1 MQADCSL
8 AVSIRFTR
16 RTAGLSDFFSIPN
29 RRSFSLSMASIID
42 KSLSLVCTEDTV
54 KDVKKV
60 RAELNK
66 EFQELEAQ
74 RKEIKS
80 AIMDKYNEFETIY
93 KARVANLYNKAD
105 SSLKEKIANVEYQ
118 LKKEKEEEIREFFE
132 EHCKDK
138 NVNVQFERMGLNIT
152 LSASMKSLKEQTL
165 AFIEKI
171 ASDLKLIELEEYKE
185 EILLEYNKTLDF
197 ANSKLVVVQ
206 KHKQIE
212 EMQKRQEELARKKAE
227 EEKVIEAVEEVIEE
241 EITAPELVED
251 GVEEEQQMMVVA
263 FQVTATVEQIRE
275 LKQWLKERNIQYA

>member
-1 MQADCSL
+1 MQDKQIMVLEAL
-8 AVSIRFTR
+8 PIIKTHLEN
-16 RTAGLSDFFSIPN
+16 LSVEIKEKVE
-29 RRSFSLSMASIID
+29 

-66 EFQELEAQ
+66 EFQTLETQ

-80 AIMDKYNEFETIY
+80 AIMDKYNEFEEIY
-93 KARVANLYNKAD
+93 KDKISNLYNEAD
-105 SSLKEKIANVEYQ
+105 SVLKDKITNTEYH
-118 LKKEKEEEIREFFE
+118 LKKEKEEELREFVA

-138 NVNVQFERMGLNIT
+138 NVNIEFERIGLNIT
-152 LSASMKSLKEQTL
+152 LSASLKSLKEQAL

-171 ASDLKLIELEEYKE
+171 ASDLQLIELEEYKE
-185 EILLEYNKTLDF
+185 EILLEYNKTLNF

-206 KHKQIE
+206 RHKQIE

-241 EITAPELVED
+241 EITAPVELVEEN
-251 GVEEEQQMMVVA
+251 VEEEQQMMVVA
-263 FQVTATVEQIRE
+263 FQIIATIEQVRE
-275 LKQWLKERNIQYA
+275 LKQWLNERNIKYA

>member
-1 MQADCSL
+1 MQDKQIMVLEAL
-8 AVSIRFTR
+8 PVIKTHLEKLSIE
-16 RTAGLSDFFSIPN
+16 IKEKV
-29 RRSFSLSMASIID
+29 D

-80 AIMDKYNEFETIY
+80 AIMDKYNEFEVIY
-93 KARVANLYNKAD
+93 KTRVANLYNEAD

-171 ASDLKLIELEEYKE
+171 ASDLQLIELEEYKE

-206 KHKQIE
+206 RHKQIE

-241 EITAPELVED
+241 EITAPELVEEE
-251 GVEEEQQMMVVA
+251 VEEQQMMVVA

-275 LKQWLKERNIQYA
+275 LKQWLKERNIQYE

>member
-1 MQADCSL
+1 MQEKQIMVLEAL
-8 AVSIRFTR
+8 PVIKTYLEN
-16 RTAGLSDFFSIPN
+16 LSAEIKEKV
-29 RRSFSLSMASIID
+29 D

-74 RKEIKS
+74 RKNIKS
-80 AIMDKYNEFETIY
+80 AILDKYNEFETIY
-93 KARVANLYNKAD
+93 KARVANLYNEAD

-138 NVNVQFERMGLNIT
+138 NVNIQFERMGLNIT

-171 ASDLKLIELEEYKE
+171 ASDLQLIELEEYKE

-197 ANSKLVVVQ
+197 GSAKLTVMDRHKLINEIKENQ
-206 KHKQIE
+206 KKDNE
-212 EMQKRQEELARKKAE
+212 KKE
-227 EEKVIEAVEEVIEE
+227 KEKKVI
-241 EITAPELVED
+241 
-251 GVEEEQQMMVVA
+251 
-263 FQVTATVEQIRE
+263 
-275 LKQWLKERNIQYA
+275 

>member
-1 MQADCSL
+1 MQEKQIMVLEAL
-8 AVSIRFTR
+8 PIIKTHLEKLSIE
-16 RTAGLSDFFSIPN
+16 IKEKV
-29 RRSFSLSMASIID
+29 D

>member
-1 MQADCSL
+1 MQDKQIMVLEAL
-8 AVSIRFTR
+8 PIIKTHLEKLSIE
-16 RTAGLSDFFSIPN
+16 IKEKV
-29 RRSFSLSMASIID
+29 D

-93 KARVANLYNKAD
+93 KARVANLYNEAD

-138 NVNVQFERMGLNIT
+138 NVNIQFERMGLNIT

-171 ASDLKLIELEEYKE
+171 ASDLQLIELEEYKE

-206 KHKQIE
+206 RHKQIE
-212 EMQKRQEELARKKAE
+212 EMQKRQEELDRKKAE

-251 GVEEEQQMMVVA
+251 DVEEEQQMMVVA

>member
-1 MQADCSL
+1 MQEKQIMVLEAL
-8 AVSIRFTR
+8 PVIKTYLEN
-16 RTAGLSDFFSIPN
+16 LSVEIKEKV
-29 RRSFSLSMASIID
+29 D

-93 KARVANLYNKAD
+93 KARVANLYNEAD
-105 SSLKEKIANVEYQ
+105 NSLKEKIANVEYQ

-138 NVNVQFERMGLNIT
+138 NVNIQFERMGLNIT

-171 ASDLKLIELEEYKE
+171 ASDLQLIELEEYKE

-197 ANSKLVVVQ
+197 GSAKLTVMDRHKLINEIKENQ
-206 KHKQIE
+206 KKDNEKKEKEKEIIKEIE
-212 EMQKRQEELARKKAE
+212 EI
-227 EEKVIEAVEEVIEE
+227 IEMPE
-241 EITAPELVED
+241 EIIEV
-251 GVEEEQQMMVVA
+251 Q
-263 FQVTATVEQIRE
+263 FTVKTTISKAKK
-275 LKQWLKERNIQYA
+275 LKDFLLSEGIEYE

>member
-1 MQADCSL
+1 MQDKQIMVLEAL
-8 AVSIRFTR
+8 PIIKTHLEKLSIE
-16 RTAGLSDFFSIPN
+16 IKEKV
-29 RRSFSLSMASIID
+29 D

-74 RKEIKS
+74 RKDIKS
-80 AIMDKYNEFETIY
+80 AILDKYNEFETIY
-93 KARVANLYNKAD
+93 KARVANLYNEAD
-105 SSLKEKIANVEYQ
+105 SSLKEKITNVEYQ

-152 LSASMKSLKEQTL
+152 LSASIKSLKEQTL

-171 ASDLKLIELEEYKE
+171 ASDLQLIELEEYKE

-206 KHKQIE
+206 RHKQIE

-251 GVEEEQQMMVVA
+251 EVEEEQQMMVVA
-263 FQVTATVEQIRE
+263 FQVTATVEQIKE

>member
-1 MQADCSL
+1 MNEKNEIIVLEQLPIITARLDFVSKKIKEKVQASL
-8 AVSIRFTR
+8 
-16 RTAGLSDFFSIPN
+16 N
-29 RRSFSLSMASIID
+29 
-42 KSLSLVCTEDTV
+42 LVCNEETV

-60 RAELNK
+60 RADLNK

-74 RKEIKS
+74 RKQIKN
-80 AIMDKYNEFETIY
+80 AIMEKYNDFETLY
-93 KARVANLYNKAD
+93 KEKVSYLYNLADEKLKA
-105 SSLKEKIANVEYQ
+105 KILSVEDEH
-118 LKKEKEEEIREFFE
+118 KKEKEEEIREFFE

-171 ASDLKLIELEEYKE
+171 ASDLQLIELEEYKE

-197 ANSKLVVVQ
+197 ANSKLIVIER
-206 KHKQIE
+206 KKQIE
-212 EMQKRQEELARKKAE
+212 EMKKRQEELARKKEE

-251 GVEEEQQMMVVA
+251 EVEEEQQMMVVA

>member
-1 MQADCSL
+1 MQDKQIMVLEAL
-8 AVSIRFTR
+8 PVIKTYLEN
-16 RTAGLSDFFSIPN
+16 LSVEIKEKV
-29 RRSFSLSMASIID
+29 D

-74 RKEIKS
+74 RKDIKS
-80 AIMDKYNEFETIY
+80 AILDKYYEFETIY
-93 KARVANLYNKAD
+93 KARVANLYNEAD
-105 SSLKEKIANVEYQ
+105 NSLKEKIANVEYQ

-171 ASDLKLIELEEYKE
+171 ASDLQLIELEEYKE

-206 KHKQIE
+206 RHKQIE

-251 GVEEEQQMMVVA
+251 EVEEEQQMMVVA
-263 FQVTATVEQIRE
+263 FQVTATIEQIKE

>member
-1 MQADCSL
+1 MQDKQIMVLEAL
-8 AVSIRFTR
+8 PIIKTHLEKLSIE
-16 RTAGLSDFFSIPN
+16 IKEKV
-29 RRSFSLSMASIID
+29 D

-54 KDVKKV
+54 KDIKKV

-80 AIMDKYNEFETIY
+80 AILDKYNEFETIY
-93 KARVANLYNKAD
+93 KDRVANLYNEAD
-105 SSLKEKIANVEYQ
+105 SSLKEKITNVEYQ

-171 ASDLKLIELEEYKE
+171 ASDLQLIELEEYKE

-206 KHKQIE
+206 RHKQIE

-227 EEKVIEAVEEVIEE
+227 EEKVIEVVEEVIEE
-241 EITAPELVED
+241 EITTPELVED
-251 GVEEEQQMMVVA
+251 EVEEEQQMMVVA

>member
-1 MQADCSL
+1 MQDKQIMVLEAL
-8 AVSIRFTR
+8 PIIKTHLEKLSIE
-16 RTAGLSDFFSIPN
+16 IKEKV
-29 RRSFSLSMASIID
+29 D

-74 RKEIKS
+74 RKDIKS
-80 AIMDKYNEFETIY
+80 AILDKYYEFETIY
-93 KARVANLYNKAD
+93 KARVANLYNEAD
-105 SSLKEKIANVEYQ
+105 NSLKEKIANVEYQ

-171 ASDLKLIELEEYKE
+171 ASDLQLIELEEYKE

-197 ANSKLVVVQ
+197 ANSKLIVVQ

-227 EEKVIEAVEEVIEE
+227 EEKVIEVVEEVIEE

-251 GVEEEQQMMVVA
+251 EIEEEQQMMVVA
-263 FQVTATVEQIRE
+263 FQVTATVEQIKE

>member
-1 MQADCSL
+1 MQDKQILVLKAL
-8 AVSIRFTR
+8 PVIKTYLEN
-16 RTAGLSDFFSIPN
+16 LSVEIKEKV
-29 RRSFSLSMASIID
+29 D

-60 RAELNK
+60 RTELNK

-74 RKEIKS
+74 RKNIKS
-80 AIMDKYNEFETIY
+80 AILDKYYEFETIY
-93 KARVANLYNKAD
+93 KARVANLYNEAD
-105 SSLKEKIANVEYQ
+105 NSLKEKIANVEYQ

-152 LSASMKSLKEQTL
+152 LSASIKSLKEQTL

-171 ASDLKLIELEEYKE
+171 ASDLQLIELEEYKE

-206 KHKQIE
+206 RHKQIE

-241 EITAPELVED
+241 EITSPELVED
-251 GVEEEQQMMVVA
+251 EVEEEQQMMVVA

-275 LKQWLKERNIQYA
+275 LKQWLKERNIQYE

>member
-1 MQADCSL
+1 MQDKQIMVLEAL
-8 AVSIRFTR
+8 PIIKTHLEKLSIE
-16 RTAGLSDFFSIPN
+16 IKEKV
-29 RRSFSLSMASIID
+29 D

-105 SSLKEKIANVEYQ
+105 NSLKEKIANVEYQ

-138 NVNVQFERMGLNIT
+138 NVNIQFERMGLNIT

-171 ASDLKLIELEEYKE
+171 ASDLQLIELEEYKE

-197 ANSKLVVVQ
+197 ASAKLTVMDRHKLINEIKENQ
-206 KHKQIE
+206 KKDNEKKEKEKEIIKEIE
-212 EMQKRQEELARKKAE
+212 EI
-227 EEKVIEAVEEVIEE
+227 IEMPE
-241 EITAPELVED
+241 EIIEV
-251 GVEEEQQMMVVA
+251 Q
-263 FQVTATVEQIRE
+263 FTVKTTISKAKK
-275 LKQWLKERNIQYA
+275 LKDFLLSEGIEYE

>member
-1 MQADCSL
+1 MQDKQIMVLEAL
-8 AVSIRFTR
+8 PIIKTHLEKLSIE
-16 RTAGLSDFFSIPN
+16 IKEKV
-29 RRSFSLSMASIID
+29 D

-105 SSLKEKIANVEYQ
+105 NSLKEKIANVEYQ

-138 NVNVQFERMGLNIT
+138 NVNIQFERMGLNIT

-185 EILLEYNKTLDF
+185 EILLEYNSTLDF
-197 ANSKLVVVQ
+197 AKSKMVVLER
-206 KHKQIE
+206 HRQIE
-212 EMQKRQEELARKKAE
+212 ELQRQKEELAKKQE
-227 EEKVIEAVEEVIEE
+227 EEQKVVEIVEQVIEE
-241 EITAPELVED
+241 DVTAPQEIIEEDELLTITFTITDTKENIIKVREFMKKE
-251 GVEEEQQMMVVA
+251 G
-263 FQVTATVEQIRE
+263 IRYE
-275 LKQWLKERNIQYA
+275 

>member
-1 MQADCSL
+1 MQDKQIMVLEAL
-8 AVSIRFTR
+8 PIIKTHLEKLSIE
-16 RTAGLSDFFSIPN
+16 IKEKV
-29 RRSFSLSMASIID
+29 D

-74 RKEIKS
+74 RKDIKS
-80 AIMDKYNEFETIY
+80 AILDKYHEFETIY
-93 KARVANLYNKAD
+93 KARVANLYNEAD
-105 SSLKEKIANVEYQ
+105 NSLKEKITNVEYQ

-171 ASDLKLIELEEYKE
+171 ASDLQLIELEEYKE

-206 KHKQIE
+206 RHKQIE

-227 EEKVIEAVEEVIEE
+227 EEKVIEVVEEVIEE

-251 GVEEEQQMMVVA
+251 EVEEEQQMMVVA
-263 FQVTATVEQIRE
+263 FQVTATIEQIKE

>member
-1 MQADCSL
+1 MQDKQIMVLEAL
-8 AVSIRFTR
+8 PIIKTHLEKLSIE
-16 RTAGLSDFFSIPN
+16 IKEKV
-29 RRSFSLSMASIID
+29 D

-74 RKEIKS
+74 RKDIKS
-80 AIMDKYNEFETIY
+80 ANLDKYYEFETIY
-93 KARVANLYNKAD
+93 KARVANLYNEAD
-105 SSLKEKIANVEYQ
+105 NSLKEKIANVEYQ

-152 LSASMKSLKEQTL
+152 LSASIKSLKEQTL

-171 ASDLKLIELEEYKE
+171 ASDLQLIELEEYKE

-206 KHKQIE
+206 RHKQIE

-227 EEKVIEAVEEVIEE
+227 EEKVIEVVEEVIEE

-251 GVEEEQQMMVVA
+251 EVEEEQQMMVVA
-263 FQVTATVEQIRE
+263 FQVTATVEQIKE

>member
-1 MQADCSL
+1 MQDKQIMVLEAL
-8 AVSIRFTR
+8 PVIKTYLEN
-16 RTAGLSDFFSIPN
+16 LSVEIKEKV
-29 RRSFSLSMASIID
+29 D

-93 KARVANLYNKAD
+93 KARVANLYNEAD
-105 SSLKEKIANVEYQ
+105 NSLKEKITNVEYQ

-171 ASDLKLIELEEYKE
+171 ASDLQLIELEEYKE

-197 ANSKLVVVQ
+197 ANSKLVVIQ
-206 KHKQIE
+206 RHKQIE
-212 EMQKRQEELARKKAE
+212 EIQKRQEELARKKAE

-251 GVEEEQQMMVVA
+251 EVEEEQQMMVVA

>member
-1 MQADCSL
+1 MNEININEIVKIEQMPKVFSQLEKIGELIEEKTKDLNDLECTEQNKQ
-8 AVSIRFTR
+8 IIKNR
-16 RTAGLSDFFSIPN
+16 RTEINKTLEILEE
-29 RRSFSLSMASIID
+29 RRIEIKNKLLEPYDIFEE
-42 KSLSLVCTEDTV
+42 KY
-54 KDVKKV
+54 
-60 RAELNK
+60 NK
-66 EFQELEAQ
+66 EC
-74 RKEIKS
+74 KIKLQ
-80 AIMDKYNEFETIY
+80 
-93 KARVANLYNKAD
+93 KASNL
-105 SSLKEKIANVEYQ
+105 LKTKIEGIEEEQ
-118 LKKEKEEEIREFFE
+118 KLEKEEEIREFFE

-171 ASDLKLIELEEYKE
+171 ASDLQLIELEEYKE

-206 KHKQIE
+206 RHKQIE

>member
-1 MQADCSL
+1 MQDKQIMVLEAL
-8 AVSIRFTR
+8 PIIKTHLEK
-16 RTAGLSDFFSIPN
+16 LSVEIKEKV
-29 RRSFSLSMASIID
+29 D

-74 RKEIKS
+74 RKDIKS
-80 AIMDKYNEFETIY
+80 AIMDKYNEFEVIY
-93 KARVANLYNKAD
+93 KARVADLYNEAD
-105 SSLKEKIANVEYQ
+105 SSLKEKITNVEYQ

-171 ASDLKLIELEEYKE
+171 ASDLQLIELEEYKE

-206 KHKQIE
+206 RHKQIE

-251 GVEEEQQMMVVA
+251 EVEEEQQMMVVA

-275 LKQWLKERNIQYA
+275 LKQWLKERNIQYS

>member
-1 MQADCSL
+1 MNEININEIVKIEQMPKVISQLEKIGELIEEKTKDLNDLECTEQNKQ
-8 AVSIRFTR
+8 IIKNR
-16 RTAGLSDFFSIPN
+16 RTEINKTLEILEE
-29 RRSFSLSMASIID
+29 RRIEIKNKLLEPYDIFEE
-42 KSLSLVCTEDTV
+42 KY
-54 KDVKKV
+54 
-60 RAELNK
+60 NK
-66 EFQELEAQ
+66 EC
-74 RKEIKS
+74 KIKLQ
-80 AIMDKYNEFETIY
+80 
-93 KARVANLYNKAD
+93 KASNL
-105 SSLKEKIANVEYQ
+105 LKTKIEGIEEEQ
-118 LKKEKEEEIREFFE
+118 KLEKEEEIREFFE

-152 LSASMKSLKEQTL
+152 LSASIKSLKEQTL

-171 ASDLKLIELEEYKE
+171 ASDLQLIELEEYKE

-206 KHKQIE
+206 RHKQIE

-227 EEKVIEAVEEVIEE
+227 EKKVIEVVEEVIEE

-251 GVEEEQQMMVVA
+251 EVEEQQMMVVS

>member
-1 MQADCSL
+1 MQDKQIMVLEAL
-8 AVSIRFTR
+8 PIIKTHLEKLSIE
-16 RTAGLSDFFSIPN
+16 IKEKV
-29 RRSFSLSMASIID
+29 D

-74 RKEIKS
+74 RKDIKS
-80 AIMDKYNEFETIY
+80 AIMDKYNEFEVIY
-93 KARVANLYNKAD
+93 KARVANLYNEAD
-105 SSLKEKIANVEYQ
+105 SSLKEKITNVEYQ

-171 ASDLKLIELEEYKE
+171 ASDLQLIELEEYKE

-197 ANSKLVVVQ
+197 ANSKLVVIER
-206 KHKQIE
+206 HRQIE
-212 EMQKRQEELARKKAE
+212 EMQRKQEEMAQKKAE
-227 EEKVIEAVEEVIEE
+227 EEKVIEVVEEVIEE
-241 EITAPELVED
+241 EISAPVELVEEN
-251 GVEEEQQMMVVA
+251 VEEEQQMMVVA

>member
-1 MQADCSL
+1 MQDKQIMVLEAL
-8 AVSIRFTR
+8 PIIKTHLEKLSIE
-16 RTAGLSDFFSIPN
+16 IKEKV
-29 RRSFSLSMASIID
+29 D

-105 SSLKEKIANVEYQ
+105 NSLKEKIANVEYQ

-138 NVNVQFERMGLNIT
+138 NVNIQFERMGLNIT

-171 ASDLKLIELEEYKE
+171 ASDLQLIELEEYKE

-197 ANSKLVVVQ
+197 ANSKLIVIER
-206 KHKQIE
+206 KKQIE
-212 EMQKRQEELARKKAE
+212 EMKKRQEELVRKKAE

-241 EITAPELVED
+241 EITSPELVED
-251 GVEEEQQMMVVA
+251 EGEEEQQMMVVA

-275 LKQWLKERNIQYA
+275 LKQWLKERNIQYS

>member
-1 MQADCSL
+1 MQDKQIMVLEAL
-8 AVSIRFTR
+8 PIIKTHLEKLSIE
-16 RTAGLSDFFSIPN
+16 IKEKV
-29 RRSFSLSMASIID
+29 D

-74 RKEIKS
+74 RKDIKS
-80 AIMDKYNEFETIY
+80 AILDKYNEFETIY
-93 KARVANLYNKAD
+93 KARVANLYNEAD
-105 SSLKEKIANVEYQ
+105 SSLKEKITNVEYQ

-171 ASDLKLIELEEYKE
+171 ASDLQLIELEEYKE

-206 KHKQIE
+206 RHKQIE

-227 EEKVIEAVEEVIEE
+227 EEKVIEVVEEVIEE
-241 EITAPELVED
+241 EITSPELVED
-251 GVEEEQQMMVVA
+251 EVEEEQQLMVVA
-263 FQVTATVEQIRE
+263 FQVTATVEQIKE